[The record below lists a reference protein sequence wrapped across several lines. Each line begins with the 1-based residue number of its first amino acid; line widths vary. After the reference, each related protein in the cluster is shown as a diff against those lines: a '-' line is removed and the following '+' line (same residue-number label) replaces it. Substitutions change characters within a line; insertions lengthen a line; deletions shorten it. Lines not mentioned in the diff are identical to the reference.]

1 MMNMVVLPPP
11 PKVTNNVAQISTCR
25 PAATNSGFPGI
36 PVVDLSDPEAKSK
49 VVAACRDFGF
59 FKIVSHGVAADFLA
73 LLESKAVDFFNLP
86 QELKE
91 MWAPPGPLGYGCKN
105 IGPNGDVGWIE
116 YLLFHTNTG
125 LDSSGSTGAPLTLRD
140 FLDEYVAVVRSMTC
154 TVLEMVA
161 EGLGMETRDTLSH
174 MIRNENSDSCFRV
187 NHYPSCPGHLQ
198 GLIGFGEHT
207 DPHIM
212 SVLRSNDTSGF
223 QILLKDG
230 SWVDVPPDPTTF
242 FFIVGDS
249 LQAIN
254 QSIQTLYSELSIQKN
269 SFLIT
274 NTEVMTNGRLKSV
287 KHRVVAEGVG
297 SRLSMIFFG
306 GPPEGEKIAPLR
318 SVMEDGEESLYK
330 EFTWAEYM
338 ASAYKTRLGDNR
350 LSHFEK
356 KKFATEVQSE

>member
-11 PKVTNNVAQISTCR
+11 PEVTNNLAQISRCR
-25 PAATNSGFPGI
+25 PAAPNFGFSGI
-36 PVVDLSDPEAKSK
+36 PVVDLSNPDAKSK
-49 VVAACRDFGF
+49 VVAACREFGF
-59 FKIVSHGVAADFLA
+59 FKIVSHGVAADFLSV
-73 LLESKAVDFFNLP
+73 LESKAVDFFNLP

-91 MWAPPGPLGYGCKN
+91 KWAPPGPLGYGCKN

-125 LDSSGSTGAPLTLRD
+125 GLGSSDSSGFTGAQLTLRD
-140 FLDEYVAVVRSMTC
+140 FLNEYVAVVRSMTC
-154 TVLEMVA
+154 TILEMVA
-161 EGLGMETRDTLSH
+161 EELGMETRDTLSR
-174 MIRNENSDSCFRV
+174 MVRNEDSDSCFRV
-187 NHYPSCPGHLQ
+187 NHYPSCPDHFQ

-223 QILLKDG
+223 QILLNDG

-242 FFIVGDS
+242 FFIV
-249 LQAIN
+249 
-254 QSIQTLYSELSIQKN
+254 
-269 SFLIT
+269 
-274 NTEVMTNGRLKSV
+274 MTNGRLKSV
-287 KHRVVAEGVG
+287 KHRVVAAGLG

-306 GPPEGEKIAPLR
+306 GPPESEKIAPLR

-356 KKFATEVQSE
+356 KKYATEA